1 MKQLKN
7 SELKPLRIK
16 LHEEQNHICPVLN
29 QKFDHVEM
37 VIDHQHKRIADPIGV
52 NGDGLVRGC
61 IHNQANV
68 IEGKITNTYKRYGL
82 HKFIPL
88 PELLRNLADYLEQDN
103 LPLIHPSEKK
113 KPKKLTKRSYKVL
126 KRVYNGKGKFPEY
139 PKSCLLTKP
148 LKTLFK
154 RFGVEPKFYA

>member
-82 HKFIPL
+82 HKFIP
-88 PELLRNLADYLEQDN
+88 
-103 LPLIHPSEKK
+103 
-113 KPKKLTKRSYKVL
+113 
-126 KRVYNGKGKFPEY
+126 
-139 PKSCLLTKP
+139 
-148 LKTLFK
+148 
-154 RFGVEPKFYA
+154 